1 MSKLNDY
8 EKKNKVI
15 HGLAIGKTQADIAK
29 QVDVDRSQIS
39 RFASKDDVKKL
50 VEEKKQEIIEE
61 LPSVV
66 ESVTKDINTNNRL
79 SEDLSQNLENL
90 TIEDKLDL
98 KGKLDK
104 TNLNVLKIAG
114 IFPTQSNNFIRNQVN
129 IQDTSTTIS
138 PAFQEYMDLKSKY
151 RQIYDPQGGT
161 ENDDN

>member
-39 RFASKDDVKKL
+39 RFASKDENKKLIEEAKEKLIEVVPDAVQNVKDL
-50 VEEKKQEIIEE
+50 VEEMPT
-61 LPSVV
+61 LA
-66 ESVTKDINTNNRL
+66 KDDIDNRKL
-79 SEDLSQNLENL
+79 SYKASQD
-90 TIEDKLDL
+90 TL
-98 KGKLDK
+98 KATGL
-104 TNLNVLKIAG
+104 
-114 IFPTQSNNFIRNQVN
+114 FPTQSNNFIKNQVN
-129 IQDTSTTIS
+129 IQDNSTTIS